1 MNPGSAAQ
9 ASTADL
15 VADAALSV
23 PGVVGLH
30 RGAFGEVATYLPGR
44 RVEGVRLTDR
54 LCAVHI
60 VVRIPADLQAVADA
74 VRVRVS
80 SLVDVPV
87 QVTIEDVHAG
97 EREGAPS

>member
-9 ASTADL
+9 ANAADL

-44 RVEGVRLTDR
+44 RVEGVRLTDQ

-60 VVRIPADLQAVADA
+60 VVSR
-74 VRVRVS
+74 
-80 SLVDVPV
+80 
-87 QVTIEDVHAG
+87 
-97 EREGAPS
+97 PSPTPSASGCPRWWTSPSR